1 MLKLSRYRK
10 VYNLRIGKNI
20 HSEQAMNTQTD
31 LVKEISEIAAG
42 IPLVRRVQL
51 YEFALFLESHPLP
64 AEETLE
70 AIAADE
76 AEWDAQFAGT
86 ENEKLAKLI
95 ASVEAEIKEG
105 KVSPMFDD
113 NGEFIEQ
120 K

>member
-1 MLKLSRYRK
+1 
-10 VYNLRIGKNI
+10 
-20 HSEQAMNTQTD
+20 MNTRTD

-42 IPLVRRVQL
+42 MPLVRRVQL
-51 YEFALFLESHPLP
+51 YEFALFLETHPLP

-86 ENEKLAKLI
+86 SDEKLDDLI

-105 KVSPMFDD
+105 KISPMFDD